1 MKKWFGMALLMVVG
15 LVILGCENGVSEQ
28 DENNQ
33 DEPFTATF
41 ESLMAEL
48 ENDNF
53 TMIYETSTKESSMA
67 FTKRLDGNDYYQSS
81 DWGFTMVE
89 VYSIEED
96 GTQYAYSM
104 TPGSEA
110 WQKAYYYDAGDT
122 WLFDTLYAMFDIDQ
136 SWLEEV
142 SEGVYH
148 LKDDYFEEAFEDDAD
163 EFESLVYTLTNDSIT
178 FTATGKPDSDMN
190 LFVFAFTDIGNTEVG
205 FPEGEIEDNTGDSFD
220 PGNGDDDDDDRVL
233 TEIELISDGVL
244 EQGGINE
251 YTITIEEAGDYL
263 IWLESDET
271 LSLELRKDG
280 NFLSASSGVN
290 PIIERTLEPGTYTI
304 YVDDWEEVRYG
315 PYQLYIGLMED

>member
-1 MKKWFGMALLMVVG
+1 MKKWFGMALLMFVS

-28 DENNQ
+28 DENVQ
-33 DEPFTATF
+33 DEPFTAIF
-41 ESLMAEL
+41 ESLMAKL

-53 TMIYETSTKESSMA
+53 TMLYETSTKDSSMA
-67 FTKRLDGNDYYQSS
+67 ITKRLDGNDYYQSS
-81 DWGFTMVE
+81 DWGSTMLE

-104 TPGSEA
+104 TPESEV
-110 WQKAYYYDAGDT
+110 WQKAYCYDAGET
-122 WLFDTLYAMFDIDQ
+122 WLFDTLYVMFDIDQ

-148 LKDDYFEEAFEDDAD
+148 LKDNYFEEVFEDDAAK
-163 EFESLVYTLTNDSIT
+163 FESLIYTLTDDSIT
-178 FTATGKPDSDMN
+178 FTATGKPDSDIN
-190 LFVFAFTDIGNTEVG
+190 TFVFAFTDIGNTEVG
-205 FPEGEIEDNTGDSFD
+205 FPEGEIEDNTGGSFD
-220 PGNGDDDDDDRVL
+220 PGNGDDDDGRVL
-233 TEIELISDGVL
+233 SEIKLISDGVL

-251 YTITIEEAGDYL
+251 YTITIEETGDYL
-263 IWLESDET
+263 IWLESDEA

-280 NFLSASSGVN
+280 NSLSGSSGVN
-290 PIIERTLEPGTYTI
+290 PIIERTLEPGNYVI